1 MKHLIIT
8 LFIVLISSV
17 NVAAQ
22 YIEGQENVHTDGMM
36 KITTTSVVE
45 EPRICTMEYAPVCA
59 EVTLQC
65 IKAPCY
71 SAQETFSN
79 TCSAWDNPVLFQWE
93 CSSYLNTDT
102 YRKYE
107 SKRED
112 IQELISEL
120 NINILKKMNESLDE
134 KIESVKLSRI
144 AVEVQK
150 ERITKYAFIKSV
162 VSTEIYRK

>member
-17 NVAAQ
+17 NVTAQ

-36 KITTTSVVE
+36 KITTTSVIE
-45 EPRICTMEYAPVCA
+45 EPRICTMEYTPVCA

-65 IKAPCY
+65 VKAPCY
-71 SAQETFSN
+71 PIQQTFSN
-79 TCSAWDNPVLFQWE
+79 TCSAWENPVLFQWE
-93 CSSYLNTDT
+93 CSSYLNTDA
-102 YRKYE
+102 YSKYE
-107 SKRED
+107 SKREAVQK
-112 IQELISEL
+112 ILSEL
-120 NINILKKMNESLDE
+120 NINILEKMNESLDQ
-134 KIESVKLSRI
+134 KIEAVKLSRI

-162 VSTEIYRK
+162 VNNQLSAK